1 MDKQLTTLIV
11 GGVAGGATTAARL
24 SRLGAGRRIVIIERG
39 GYVSFANCGLPYYIG
54 DVIPEQSSLI
64 LASPELFR
72 SRYGIEVLL
81 NHEAISIDAASST
94 LLVRNLATGEEL
106 PMPYDELV
114 LSPGA
119 APFRPPMPGIDLAG
133 VMTLRTVPDAEAVKA
148 YIGRHHVR
156 SALIVGAGF
165 IGLEVAENLRE
176 LGLEVTLVEGAPHI
190 LPPLD
195 THMSG
200 YVSRL
205 LEERGLRIETG
216 KIAQGIR
223 RTEDGRLQAYADA
236 WESPA
241 ADMILLSIGV
251 RPETSLSRT
260 AGIETG
266 KTGGIIVD
274 TQMKTSVPGIW
285 AVGDAV
291 EVVSRVTGRPMLLA
305 LAGAAQKQARIAAAS
320 IMGRQEEFHGVL
332 GTSVLRIFG
341 TTVAMT
347 GMNPDMLARLGYED
361 DYEYID
367 AHPYQ
372 HVTYYPGA
380 TPIHMRLVYRKKD
393 GLILGATAIGENDAA
408 RKIDVI
414 AALMS
419 KNGTV
424 YDLEEAEM
432 CYSPQEG
439 AAKDAVNMVGMA
451 AANNLRGLHPLAHA
465 GDIGRPGT
473 FLLDVREV
481 EETVRQ
487 PFAGAVNI
495 PLSQLR
501 SRWQEL
507 PGDRAILV
515 LCQVGVRGYNA
526 TRFLC
531 NMGLDARNLS
541 GGYITMSLG
550 S

>member
-94 LLVRNLATGEEL
+94 LTVRNLATGEEL

-251 RPETSLSRT
+251 RPETSLART

-347 GMNPDMLARLGYED
+347 GMNPDTLARLGYED

-465 GDIGRPGT
+465 GDIGQPGT

-481 EETVRQ
+481 AETVRQ

-507 PGDRAILV
+507 PGDRTILV

>member
-94 LLVRNLATGEEL
+94 LIVRNHATGEEL
-106 PMPYDELV
+106 PKPYDELV

-119 APFRPPMPGIDLAG
+119 APFRPPMPGIDLPG

-148 YIGRHHVR
+148 YIVRHNVR

-251 RPETSLSRT
+251 RPETSLART

-291 EVVSRVTGRPMLLA
+291 EVVSRVIGRPMLLA

-347 GMNPDMLARLGYED
+347 GMNPDTLARLGYED

-481 EETVRQ
+481 AETVRQ

-507 PGDRAILV
+507 PGDQTILI

>member
-106 PMPYDELV
+106 PIPYDELV

-148 YIGRHHVR
+148 YIGRHNVR

-251 RPETSLSRT
+251 RPETSLART

-305 LAGAAQKQARIAAAS
+305 LAGVAQKQARIAAAS

-347 GMNPDMLARLGYED
+347 GMNPDTLARLGYED

-481 EETVRQ
+481 VETVHQ

-507 PGDRAILV
+507 PSDRTILV

-541 GGYITMSLG
+541 GGCITMSLG